1 MGSNR
6 TAVSDGRRFALSI
19 VGSCVLF
26 LAVGRFLGEDIALEL
41 QKTPT
46 TRDGYLFFGWLVGGP
61 PFLLAV
67 LLWNARERLDAAEL
81 RKRTYAVSA
90 WIGLGMFI
98 LPAKLDSVDEQFGT
112 AALVGD
118 PLSGG
123 WAWAMLANLVAFAF
137 AGLVLLVL
145 HKSVPQGPN
154 RAQRELTVTFLE
166 RAWLVVLVA
175 GLGFAL
181 YGGATGLFSTTT

>member
-6 TAVSDGRRFALSI
+6 TRVSDGRRFALAI
-19 VGSCVLF
+19 VGSCVFF
-26 LAVGRFLGEDIALEL
+26 LALGRFLGEDIALQL

-46 TRDGYLFFGWLVGGP
+46 TREGYQFFGWLVGGP

-67 LLWNARERLDAAEL
+67 LLWNARSRITPREL
-81 RKRTYAVSA
+81 RNRTYALAA

-98 LPAKLDSVDEQFGT
+98 LPAKLDSVDQQFGT

-123 WAWAMLANLVAFAF
+123 WAWAMLANLVAFTF
-137 AGLVLLVL
+137 AGAVLLVL
-145 HKSVPQGPN
+145 HTSVPQGPN
-154 RAQRELTVTFLE
+154 QRQREITVTFLE

>member
-1 MGSNR
+1 M
-6 TAVSDGRRFALSI
+6 RFALSI
-19 VGSCVLF
+19 VGFSVFF
-26 LAVGRFLGEDIALEL
+26 LALGRFLGEDVALQL

-61 PFLLAV
+61 PFLLSI
-67 LLWNARERLDAAEL
+67 LFWNARAGLVAAQI
-81 RKRTYAVSA
+81 RTRTIALSA
-90 WIGLGMFI
+90 WIGASMFI
-98 LPAKLDSVDEQFGT
+98 VPAKMESVDQQFRT

-123 WAWAMLANLVAFAF
+123 WAWAMLANLVAFTF
-137 AGLVLLVL
+137 AGAVLLVL
-145 HKSVPQGPN
+145 HTSVPSGPN
-154 RAQRELTVTFLE
+154 QAQRELTLTFLE

>member
-6 TAVSDGRRFALSI
+6 TRVSDGRRFALSI
-19 VGSCVLF
+19 VGFGVLF
-26 LAVGRFLGEDIALEL
+26 LAVGRFLGEDIAMQL

-61 PFLLAV
+61 PFLLAI
-67 LLWNARERLDAAEL
+67 LLWNARARVKPSEL
-81 RKRTYAVSA
+81 RNRTYAVSA
-90 WIGLGMFI
+90 WIGLSMFV
-98 LPAKLDSVDEQFGT
+98 LPAKLDSVDKQFGT
-112 AALVGD
+112 GALVGD

-123 WAWAMLANLVAFAF
+123 WAWAMLANVVAFAF
-137 AGLVLLVL
+137 AGAVLFVL
-145 HKSVPQGPN
+145 HRSVPQGPN
-154 RAQRELTVTFLE
+154 QAQRELTVTFLE

>member
-6 TAVSDGRRFALSI
+6 TRVSDGRRFALSV
-19 VGSCVLF
+19 VGFAVLF
-26 LAVGRFLGEDIALEL
+26 LAVGRFLGEDIALQL

-46 TRDGYLFFGWLVGGP
+46 TKDGYLFFGWLIGGP
-61 PFLLAV
+61 PFLVAI
-67 LLWNARERLDAAEL
+67 LLWNARDRLRPTEL
-81 RKRTYAVSA
+81 RNRTFAVSA

-98 LPAKLDSVDEQFGT
+98 LPAKLHSVDEQFGT
-112 AALVGD
+112 GALVGD

-123 WAWAMLANLVAFAF
+123 WAWAMLANLVAFGF
-137 AGLVLLVL
+137 AGVVLLVL
-145 HKSVPQGPN
+145 HTSVPQGPD

>member
-1 MGSNR
+1 M
-6 TAVSDGRRFALSI
+6 SDGRRFALSI
-19 VGSCVLF
+19 VGFCVLF
-26 LAVGRFLGEDIALEL
+26 LALGRFLGEDIGL
-41 QKTPT
+41 QLQNTPT

-67 LLWNARERLDAAEL
+67 LLWNARKRLRPTEL
-81 RKRTYAVSA
+81 RNRMIGVSA

-98 LPAKLDSVDEQFGT
+98 LPAKLDSVDKQFGT

-123 WAWAMLANLVAFAF
+123 WAWAMLANLVAFTF

-154 RAQRELTVTFLE
+154 QAQRELTVTFLE

>member
-6 TAVSDGRRFALSI
+6 TRVSDGRRFALSI
-19 VGSCVLF
+19 VGFCVLF
-26 LAVGRFLGEDIALEL
+26 LAIGRFLGEDIALQL

-61 PFLLAV
+61 PFLVSILVWNDRARLQPSQLRNRTLA
-67 LLWNARERLDAAEL
+67 L
-81 RKRTYAVSA
+81 SA
-90 WIGLGMFI
+90 WIGLSMFL
-98 LPAKLDSVDEQFGT
+98 LPARLDSVEKQFGT

-123 WAWAMLANLVAFAF
+123 WAWAMLANVIAFTF
-137 AGLVLLVL
+137 AGIVLWVL
-145 HKSVPQGPN
+145 HKSVPDGPN
-154 RAQRELTVTFLE
+154 AAQRSLTLTFLE

-181 YGGATGLFSTTT
+181 YGGSTGLFTTTT

>member
-6 TAVSDGRRFALSI
+6 TRLSDGRRFALSI
-19 VGSCVLF
+19 VGFCVLF
-26 LAVGRFLGEDIALEL
+26 LAVGRFLGEDLALQL

-46 TRDGYLFFGWLVGGP
+46 TREGYQFFGWLVGGP
-61 PFLLAV
+61 PFLLSI
-67 LLWNARERLDAAEL
+67 LLWNSRQRLAPSEV
-81 RKRTYAVSA
+81 RNRTIGLSA
-90 WIGLGMFI
+90 WVGLGMVI
-98 LPAKLDSVDEQFGT
+98 LPAKLDSVSEQFGT

-118 PLSGG
+118 PLSLG

-145 HKSVPQGPN
+145 HQSVPNGPN
-154 RAQRELTVTFLE
+154 QAQRDLTVTFLE
-166 RAWLVVLVA
+166 RAWLVALVA

-181 YGGATGLFSTTT
+181 YGGATGLFTTTT

>member
-1 MGSNR
+1 
-6 TAVSDGRRFALSI
+6 VSDGRRFALAI
-19 VGSCVLF
+19 VGSCVFF
-26 LAVGRFLGEDIALEL
+26 LALGRFLGEDIALQL

-46 TRDGYLFFGWLVGGP
+46 TREGYQFFGWLVGGP

-67 LLWNARERLDAAEL
+67 LLWNGRSRITPREL
-81 RKRTYAVSA
+81 RNRTYALAA

-98 LPAKLDSVDEQFGT
+98 LPAKLDSVDQQFGT

-123 WAWAMLANLVAFAF
+123 WAWAMLANLVAFVF
-137 AGLVLLVL
+137 AGAVLLVL
-145 HKSVPQGPN
+145 HTSVPQGPN
-154 RAQRELTVTFLE
+154 QRQREITVTFLE

>member
-19 VGSCVLF
+19 VGFCVLF
-26 LAVGRFLGEDIALEL
+26 LAAGRFLGEDVALQL

-46 TRDGYLFFGWLVGGP
+46 TREGYQFFGWLVGGP

-67 LLWNARERLDAAEL
+67 LLWNARTRIAPVEL
-81 RKRTYAVSA
+81 RNRTLAVSA

-98 LPAKLDSVDEQFGT
+98 LPAKLDSVDQQFGT

-123 WAWAMLANLVAFAF
+123 WAWAMLANLVAFLF
-137 AGLVLLVL
+137 AGAVLLVL
-145 HKSVPQGPN
+145 HKSVPNGPN
-154 RAQRELTVTFLE
+154 ESQRQLTVTFLE

>member
-6 TAVSDGRRFALSI
+6 TQVSDGRRFALSV
-19 VGSCVLF
+19 VGFCVLF
-26 LAVGRFLGEDIALEL
+26 LAAGRFIGEDVALQL

-61 PFLLAV
+61 PFLLAI
-67 LLWNARERLDAAEL
+67 LLWNARERLAPAVL
-81 RKRTYAVSA
+81 RNRTFAVSA

-98 LPAKLDSVDEQFGT
+98 LPAKLDSVDKQFGT
-112 AALVGD
+112 GALVGD

-123 WAWAMLANLVAFAF
+123 WAWAMLANLVAFGF
-137 AGLVLLVL
+137 AGVVLLVL
-145 HKSVPQGPN
+145 HRSAPQGPN
-154 RAQRELTVTFLE
+154 QAQQELTVTFLE

>member
-1 MGSNR
+1 MRSNR
-6 TAVSDGRRFALSI
+6 TRLSDGRRFAVSI
-19 VGSCVLF
+19 VGFCVLF
-26 LAVGRFLGEDIALEL
+26 LAVGRFLGEDLALQL

-46 TRDGYLFFGWLVGGP
+46 THEGWQFFGWLVGGP
-61 PFLLAV
+61 PFLLAILV
-67 LLWNARERLDAAEL
+67 WNDRDRLAPGQV
-81 RKRTYAVSA
+81 RNRTVALSA
-90 WIGLGMFI
+90 WIGLGMLI
-98 LPAKLDSVDEQFGT
+98 LPAKLDSVHEQFGT

-118 PLSGG
+118 PLSLG

-145 HKSVPQGPN
+145 HKSVPNGPN
-154 RAQRELTVTFLE
+154 QTQRELTMTFLE

-181 YGGATGLFSTTT
+181 YGGTTGLFTTTT

>member
-1 MGSNR
+1 M
-6 TAVSDGRRFALSI
+6 SDGRRFALSI
-19 VGSCVLF
+19 VGFSVFF
-26 LAVGRFLGEDIALEL
+26 LALGRFLGEDLALQL

-46 TRDGYLFFGWLVGGP
+46 TREGWQFFGWLVGGP
-61 PFLLAV
+61 PFLLAILV
-67 LLWNARERLDAAEL
+67 WNDRKRLAPSQL
-81 RKRTYAVSA
+81 RNRTYALAA

-98 LPAKLDSVDEQFGT
+98 FPARLDSVDEQFGT

-123 WAWAMLANLVAFAF
+123 WAWAMLANAIAFIF
-137 AGLVLLVL
+137 AALVLLVL
-145 HKSVPQGPN
+145 HKSVPNGPN
-154 RAQRELTVTFLE
+154 QAQRDLTVRFLE
-166 RAWLVVLVA
+166 RAWLVALVA

>member
-1 MGSNR
+1 MRSNR
-6 TAVSDGRRFALSI
+6 TRVSDGRRFALSI
-19 VGSCVLF
+19 VGFCVLF
-26 LAVGRFLGEDIALEL
+26 LAVGRFLGEDLAVQL

-46 TRDGYLFFGWLVGGP
+46 TKEGYQFFGWLIGGP
-61 PFLLAV
+61 PYLLCV
-67 LLWNARERLDAAEL
+67 LLWNDRALLAPETVRN
-81 RKRTYAVSA
+81 RTYALSA
-90 WIGLGMFI
+90 WVGLSMFV
-98 LPAKLDSVDEQFGT
+98 LPAKLDSVDQQFGT

-123 WAWAMLANLVAFAF
+123 WAWAMLANLVAFTF

-145 HKSVPQGPN
+145 HRSAPSGPN
-154 RAQRELTVTFLE
+154 ETQRELTVTFLE
-166 RAWLVVLVA
+166 RAWLVVLIA

>member
-1 MGSNR
+1 MGRYR
-6 TAVSDGRRFALSI
+6 TQMSDGRRFVLSI
-19 VGSCVLF
+19 VGFCVLF
-26 LAVGRFLGEDIALEL
+26 LAAGRFIGEDVALQL

-61 PFLLAV
+61 PFLLAI
-67 LLWNARERLDAAEL
+67 LLWNARARLAPTLL
-81 RKRTYAVSA
+81 RNRMLAVSA

-98 LPAKLDSVDEQFGT
+98 LPAKLDSVDQQFGT
-112 AALVGD
+112 GALVGD

-123 WAWAMLANLVAFAF
+123 WAWAMLANLIAFTF

-154 RAQRELTVTFLE
+154 QVQRELTVTFLE

>member
-6 TAVSDGRRFALSI
+6 TELSDGRRFVLSI
-19 VGSCVLF
+19 VGFSVLF
-26 LAVGRFLGEDIALEL
+26 LAVGRFLGEDLALQL

-61 PFLLAV
+61 PYLLAV
-67 LLWNARERLDAAEL
+67 LVWNDRARLKPAQFRNRSLGL
-81 RKRTYAVSA
+81 SA
-90 WIGLGMFI
+90 WIGLSMFI
-98 LPAKLDSVDEQFGT
+98 LPAKLESVHDQFGT

-123 WAWAMLANLVAFAF
+123 WAWAMLANVIAFAF
-137 AGLVLLVL
+137 AGLVLWVL
-145 HKSVPQGPN
+145 HKSVPNGPDATQ
-154 RAQRELTVTFLE
+154 RALTVTFLE

>member
-6 TAVSDGRRFALSI
+6 TTMSDARLFALAV
-19 VGSCVLF
+19 VGFGVLF
-26 LAVGRFLGEDIALEL
+26 LAVGRFLGEDIALQL

-46 TRDGYLFFGWLVGGP
+46 TRDGYLFFGWLIGGP
-61 PFLLAV
+61 PYLLAI
-67 LLWNARERLDAAEL
+67 LLWNARERLDPTEL
-81 RKRTYAVSA
+81 RNRILAVSA

-98 LPAKLDSVDEQFGT
+98 LPAKLHSVDAQFGT
-112 AALVGD
+112 GALVGD

-123 WAWAMLANLVAFAF
+123 WAWAMLANLVAFCF
-137 AGLVLLVL
+137 AGLVLVVL
-145 HKSVPQGPN
+145 HTSVPERPTQ
-154 RAQRELTVTFLE
+154 AQRELTVTFLE
-166 RAWLVVLVA
+166 RAWLVALVA